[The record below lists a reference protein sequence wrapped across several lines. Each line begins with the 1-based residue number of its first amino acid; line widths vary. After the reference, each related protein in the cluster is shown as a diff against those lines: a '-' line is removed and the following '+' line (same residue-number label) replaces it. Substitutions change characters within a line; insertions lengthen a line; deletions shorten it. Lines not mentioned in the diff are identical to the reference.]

1 MRRQSRRSGQGQ
13 APAAALNRLFST
25 GNADRPDSDGP
36 PIEGGHA
43 RARAGRPRRDPRR
56 KWVSCNSKQWG
67 LSLRDVEGLDDSY
80 QSRGEADDTASESS
94 PTLVGIF
101 TFLLLETIVWPVGL
115 KRWAGRPMFGRSV
128 IGGWRIGWANWPRH
142 EGIDAAACVVAG
154 DELAIVFDTD
164 HFPVGCRVGTAV
176 GH

>member
-1 MRRQSRRSGQGQ
+1 MLWSQGRPRPADSWRSLRD
-13 APAAALNRLFST
+13 AASPVGSGDKPLLPPEVATAVGARGRFRDRN
-25 GNADRPDSDGP
+25 GDRPDSDGP

-101 TFLLLETIVWPVGL
+101 TVLLL
-115 KRWAGRPMFGRSV
+115 
-128 IGGWRIGWANWPRH
+128 
-142 EGIDAAACVVAG
+142 
-154 DELAIVFDTD
+154 
-164 HFPVGCRVGTAV
+164 
-176 GH
+176 